1 MKLVPLAE
9 VKNNFT
15 RYLEQTKK
23 EPVFITRNGRIAA
36 VLEHLTDEDVEDY
49 LLDRSPKFRAMLEE
63 ARRQKGGVSLK
74 EYRKSRGV

>member
-1 MKLVPLAE
+1 MKVAPLAD

-36 VLEHLTDEDVEDY
+36 ALEHLTDSDVEDY
-49 LLDRSPKFRAMLEE
+49 LLERSPKFRAMLDK
-63 ARRQKGGVSLK
+63 ARRQKGGMPLS

>member
-1 MKLVPLAE
+1 MKVVPLAE

-15 RYLEQTKK
+15 RYLEETKK

-49 LLDRSPKFRAMLEE
+49 LLERSPKFRDLLDQ
-63 ARRQKGGVSLK
+63 ARREKGGMSLS
-74 EYRKSRGV
+74 EYRQSRSV

>member
-9 VKNNFT
+9 VKNNFSH
-15 RYLEQTKK
+15 YLEQTKK

-36 VLEHLTDEDVEDY
+36 VLEYLTDDDVEDY
-49 LLDRSPKFRAMLEE
+49 LLDRSPKFRAMLDK

>member
-1 MKLVPLAE
+1 MTIVPLAD

-23 EPVFITRNGRIAA
+23 EPIFITRNGRIAA
-36 VLEHLTDEDVEDY
+36 VLEHLTDSEVEDY
-49 LLDRSPKFRAMLEE
+49 LLERSPKFRAMLDKTKH
-63 ARRQKGGVSLK
+63 QKGGMSLS